1 MTQVFYFSGAGHS
14 KAVAEYLADRLH
26 CTAAEMSS
34 AESTPVDLAVA
45 VFPVYCQ
52 NLPPVVKTF
61 LKGLQA
67 ERLALAAT
75 YGGFSPGNVLQEAA
89 SLTAAKVI
97 AGVILPTGHSFL
109 GEDTAFDA
117 QAFIPFLGKLSS
129 HEESTLP
136 KLPKNP
142 FSDFFPALRSRVGLK
157 ILKSDACNHCGICTT
172 RCPMAAMKNGVP
184 TGNCIRCLRCVS
196 LCPQKA
202 LSIRTGKALR
212 HYLNGKRSSR
222 VYLYV

>member
-67 ERLALAAT
+67 EWLALAAT
-75 YGGFSPGNVLQEAA
+75 YGGFFTAA
-89 SLTAAKVI
+89 SNIREAI
-97 AGVILPTGHSFL
+97 AS
-109 GEDTAFDA
+109 E
-117 QAFIPFLGKLSS
+117 
-129 HEESTLP
+129 
-136 KLPKNP
+136 
-142 FSDFFPALRSRVGLK
+142 FPA
-157 ILKSDACNHCGICTT
+157 NGIVIPYPVRTVEIV
-172 RCPMAAMKNGVP
+172 NG
-184 TGNCIRCLRCVS
+184 GRQS
-196 LCPQKA
+196 
-202 LSIRTGKALR
+202 
-212 HYLNGKRSSR
+212 
-222 VYLYV
+222 